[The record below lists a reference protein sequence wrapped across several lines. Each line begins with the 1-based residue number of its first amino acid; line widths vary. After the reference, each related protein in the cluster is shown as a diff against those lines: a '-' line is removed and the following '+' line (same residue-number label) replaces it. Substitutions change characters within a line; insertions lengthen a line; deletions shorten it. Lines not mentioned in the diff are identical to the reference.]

1 MLIPTILATFLP
13 LTALAAKQ
21 PYDVRK
27 IIQAFREPHEDL
39 TILCA
44 HRGLKWNGTA
54 ENSRD
59 AYFRASEAGLEC
71 IETDIHISADGD
83 LPMIHDSG
91 LGRTTDIGEQTG
103 QAAYNPF
110 TGQGYDPKVVEF
122 NFTGPNGIENL
133 RLRDEQGRVRDEHVP
148 SLPQMIESIRE
159 SGMNVVLELDFK
171 DQEAIEPA
179 YWAMKH
185 LTNSA
190 GVPANEWC
198 IYKLQSVWYQTP
210 EIFEALPWVQDAFQS
225 GIQLAMIPVYDAEYD
240 DEFDQLASMRR
251 YAATNYTISAEIELR
266 SVGGPVQELLDE
278 TKKSGSSIRTAGT
291 LYAHPKA
298 RSST

>member
-1 MLIPTILATFLP
+1 MLP
-13 LTALAAKQ
+13 LTISLGILPLCAIAAKQ

-27 IIQAFREPHEDL
+27 IIQAFREPHDDL

-71 IETDIHISADGD
+71 IETDIHLSADGH

-110 TGQGYDPKVVEF
+110 TGKGYSPKVIDM
-122 NFTGPNGIENL
+122 NFTGLGGIESL
-133 RLRDEQGRVRDEHVP
+133 HLRDEQGRVRDEHVP
-148 SLPQMIESIRE
+148 SLPQMIESIHE

-171 DQEAIEPA
+171 DQDAVEPA
-179 YWAMKH
+179 YWALKH
-185 LTNSA
+185 LTNRA

-210 EIFEALPWVQDAFQS
+210 DDFEALPWVQDAFNN
-225 GIQLAMIPVYDAEYD
+225 GIQLAFIPVYDPGYED
-240 DEFDQLASMRR
+240 DFDQLASLRQF
-251 YAATNYTISAEIELR
+251 AKTNYTISAEIELR
-266 SVGGPVQELLDE
+266 SVGGPVQDLLDE
-278 TKKSGSSIRTAGT
+278 TKNGNISIRTAGT
-291 LYAHPKA
+291 L
-298 RSST
+298 